1 MAPFGY
7 GNPEPVVGMRGFTL
21 RNPAVVNSRHLR
33 FHLAWDGGE
42 PVEAYAWDRSE
53 WEVESAARYDIAF
66 MPQLSNTGEPRFQ
79 IRVLDLMH
87 AETA

>member
-1 MAPFGY
+1 
-7 GNPEPVVGMRGFTL
+7 
-21 RNPAVVNSRHLR
+21 
-33 FHLAWDGGE
+33 
-42 PVEAYAWDRSE
+42 
-53 WEVESAARYDIAF
+53 